1 MEGLLGLLLFP
12 ECLAASIASNIMR
25 LLCSIV
31 GKGNKY
37 LVKILIV
44 SINIQGIV
52 LGTLFTLT
60 FKFLPKNPKYL
71 S

>member
-1 MEGLLGLLLFP
+1 MEGLLELLLFP

-25 LLCSIV
+25 LLCSII
-31 GKGNKY
+31 GKANKY

-52 LGTLFTLT
+52 LGTLCMLTL
-60 FKFLPKNPKYL
+60 KFLPKKTKYL